1 MPHVQGSWDSATLT
15 LEPAQIFILVNV
27 FGFRRKVDDRRR
39 FTRAYIE
46 VARKNATSTLTAGI
60 ALYCLT
66 CENELGPEIIIGATT
81 GAQAD
86 KVTSEEHTSE
96 LTSIMSISC
105 SFLCLKKKQRQN
117 ILPHYIT
124 RYQC

>member
-46 VARKNATSTLTAGI
+46 VARKNAKSTLTAGI

-66 CENELGPEIIIGATT
+66 CENELGPEIIIGAKT
-81 GAQAD
+81 GAQAG
-86 KVTSEEHTSE
+86 KVFKPAEVLFERVSARRESSPLKAGARRREEG
-96 LTSIMSISC
+96 
-105 SFLCLKKKQRQN
+105 RGG
-117 ILPHYIT
+117 
-124 RYQC
+124 

>member
-46 VARKNATSTLTAGI
+46 VARKNAKSTLTAGI

-81 GAQAD
+81 SAQAD
-86 KVTSEEHTSE
+86 KVFKPAKLMVERVSALREARSEEHTSE
-96 LTSIMSISC
+96 LQSLMRI
-105 SFLCLKKKQRQN
+105 
-117 ILPHYIT
+117 
-124 RYQC
+124 